1 MRLTWNPQFRVV
13 QPEQP
18 LREFQVH
25 KPAGT
30 FRIFVIGESPAA
42 AVPYGTALSFAGW
55 LAQRLTA
62 QAPGVHWEVVNAA
75 VGGLQSW
82 SALTPD
88 LRFRENITR
97 GFACTAAGRPG
108 CAR

>member
-1 MRLTWNPQFRVV
+1 MTWNRSSASCS
-13 QPEQP
+13 
-18 LREFQVH
+18 REFQVH

-82 SALTPD
+82 SALTIVRDIARYEPD
-88 LRFRENITR
+88 LLVVYLGHNEIGTRFSQN
-97 GFACTAAGRPG
+97 
-108 CAR
+108 

>member
-1 MRLTWNPQFRVV
+1 
-13 QPEQP
+13 
-18 LREFQVH
+18 
-25 KPAGT
+25 
-30 FRIFVIGESPAA
+30 VIGESPAA

-82 SALTPD
+82 SALTIVRD
-88 LRFRENITR
+88 IAR
-97 GFACTAAGRPG
+97 GDVPLAVERG
-108 CAR
+108 